1 VADDAGALLVRAGL
15 IPDHALAAARGS
27 QRQAGGTLGEHL
39 VAAGAVSD
47 EALTEF
53 YRSRLMVPQV
63 SPTTLAKVPPA
74 VIAILPRD
82 MAVEHRVMPVSLD
95 RDGNLTVAMS
105 DPSDRHA
112 VDEIGFFTG
121 KYVVRAVATQMQLAW
136 CLAHYYDYVT
146 ELAERLMQP
155 APAPAPAAPA
165 APAAA
170 PAVPTPTRT
179 KGDTARVD
187 AARHR
192 VLVPVTTPPP
202 IAARPGPEVLVR
214 PPPAGPSAGAPA
226 AAPSEVVDELSGPT
240 IELVSDE
247 PDDDGPFA
255 PERPLAP
262 RPAGFTEADAALAA
276 AANANR
282 EVPADPFAVG
292 ATVVATLEPFAAATV
307 VVSPEATRP
316 QRVRPAAPDPP
327 ELAARSGEVERIIRD
342 GRVDAPAITIEI
354 NLGDDPE
361 LEAAV
366 IELDRPRPAAPPPVL
381 VVEDGAAS
389 APAPIED
396 RDDLAVIHDAGPTDA
411 VIHDSLLDDESAPV
425 LLEHFRRGESP
436 PAAAPAVPTETI
448 DEPSGP
454 VVLLERKKGVAPRRD
469 KRTVLGVGILPPIPR
484 STQPPPAGPRAPEIA
499 VAISPAALAAAASD
513 EAIPLEVSDE
523 EAATRRVEVEPRTL
537 SVDDGWSG
545 DTIEQ
550 FGPPGTTIPPPF
562 LGVAGPIDDPPSGR
576 IPLATGDADSA
587 RLELPAAAPPPR
599 ATRTAPPPPDPAV
612 LARQLE
618 EASAAL
624 VELLRGLDHAATRD
638 HVIAMMVDFVASSH
652 HRVAFL
658 VAKAGELS
666 PFMQV
671 PAPLPGAAPAKLDL
685 TQPSTFQDVI
695 GTRLPYRGPL
705 SDGPSRALVKAI
717 FGSPTDDML
726 AVPVAVRDRV
736 VGVIYADGRYRHSY
750 DEHVT
755 VGGRAAGLALERIL
769 KDKRAHPA

>member
-1 VADDAGALLVRAGL
+1 MADDAGALLVRAGL
-15 IPDHALAAARGS
+15 IPDQALAQARAS

-39 VAAGAVSD
+39 VTTGSVGD
-47 EALTEF
+47 DALTEF

-63 SPTTLAKVPPA
+63 SPATLAKVPAA
-74 VIAILPRD
+74 VVAILPRD

-121 KYVVRAVATQMQLAW
+121 KYVVRAVATQLQIAW

-155 APAPAPAAPA
+155 GPAPAAPA
-165 APAAA
+165 APPLAA
-170 PAVPTPTRT
+170 PPASVPTPTRT

-192 VLVPVTTPPP
+192 VLVPATTPPP
-202 IAARPGPEVLVR
+202 VGPRPGPEALER
-214 PPPAGPSAGAPA
+214 PAAPA
-226 AAPSEVVDELSGPT
+226 PVVDEPSGPT
-240 IELVSDE
+240 VELVADE
-247 PDDDGPFA
+247 PDPPDAGAFA
-255 PERPLAP
+255 PEEPLAP
-262 RPAGFTEADAALAA
+262 MPAGFTAADAAAA
-276 AANANR
+276 AARNAAAG
-282 EVPADPFAVG
+282 ELGADPFA
-292 ATVVATLEPFAAATV
+292 PAATV
-307 VVSPEATRP
+307 LVSPDATRP
-316 QRVRPAAPDPP
+316 QRTRPAAPDPP
-327 ELAARSGEVERIIRD
+327 ELAARSGEVERTIADRQ
-342 GRVDAPAITIEI
+342 VDSPATTIEI
-354 NLGDDPE
+354 NLGEEPE

-366 IELDRPRPAAPPPVL
+366 IELHRRRAPTPPPVV

-389 APAPIED
+389 APAPIDD
-396 RDDLAVIHDAGPTDA
+396 RDDLAIIHDTLIDGD
-411 VIHDSLLDDESAPV
+411 SAPV
-425 LLEHFRRGESP
+425 LLEHFRRGEAP
-436 PAAAPAVPTETI
+436 PVEAPAIPEETD

-454 VVLLERKKGVAPRRD
+454 VLLLERKKGVAPRRD
-469 KRTVLGVGILPPIPR
+469 KRTVLGIGILPPIPR
-484 STQPPPAGPRAPEIA
+484 STEPPPLTPRAPEPTEPPPFAPVDALGSSADDGIPRP
-499 VAISPAALAAAASD
+499 VA
-513 EAIPLEVSDE
+513 DE
-523 EAATRRVEVEPRTL
+523 EAATRRVEIGPRP
-537 SVDDGWSG
+537 SAVDDGWGGG
-545 DTIEQ
+545 DTNEQ

-562 LGVAGPIDDPPSGR
+562 LGATAAIDDAPSGR
-576 IPLATGDADSA
+576 IPIVDPAIDSA
-587 RLELPAAAPPPR
+587 PIAVTTRPAER
-599 ATRTAPPPPDPAV
+599 VRTLPPPPDPAV
-612 LARQLE
+612 LAKQLE
-618 EASAAL
+618 ESSLAL
-624 VELLRGLDHAATRD
+624 VELLRGLDHATTRD

-658 VAKAGELS
+658 VAKGGELA

-671 PAPLPGAAPAKLDL
+671 PPPVPGDEPARLDL
-685 TQPSTFQDVI
+685 RQPSTFQDVI

-769 KDKRAHPA
+769 KDKRH